1 MNSRIVLLFLLVSLT
16 LSVNALA
23 NNGKSYIVTDE
34 NTSSAAM
41 DPEVVDPSIAIATP
55 TYVHGETLNQF
66 LSSGVFTINGVVD
79 PNPTVHHSNMVL
91 SDTGAAFLITDQ
103 DRDDIFSEHN
113 IIGVWNSYGQLMLLQ
128 SNPGGGGNGP
138 SGGGSPSGPPPGGG
152 GSGDNTSVVP
162 EPSAWM
168 LLLSSLLGLAI
179 FRRFRFARR

>member
-66 LSSGVFTINGVVD
+66 LSSGVFTIQI
-79 PNPTVHHSNMVL
+79 PLFTTVTWYL
-91 SDTGAAFLITDQ
+91 ATPALL
-103 DRDDIFSEHN
+103 FS
-113 IIGVWNSYGQLMLLQ
+113 
-128 SNPGGGGNGP
+128 
-138 SGGGSPSGPPPGGG
+138 
-152 GSGDNTSVVP
+152 
-162 EPSAWM
+162 
-168 LLLSSLLGLAI
+168 
-179 FRRFRFARR
+179 